1 MKRRLP
7 KLSSLD
13 TFRVAAAEGSFK
25 AAAELLHLTPSAI
38 SHQIRGL
45 EAELGTPLFE
55 RQVRKLVLTPAGRD
69 YAAVIDEAF
78 SLLAR
83 GTHTLQAQ
91 ASRQSLGLT
100 MGSFVA
106 DEWVLPHLATF
117 TRSHPNIDLR
127 LDTSQR
133 SRDLMREDIDV
144 ALRFGVRGRWPG
156 LTAVH
161 LLDVYAT
168 PVVSP
173 KLLDGQPATIEVLS
187 RLPRLESTA
196 VPDAWAQWERVM
208 GLKLERPEHTVWMD
222 SYLALLHG
230 ASQGLGVALGLC
242 PLINSWLD
250 GQRLVAP
257 WPRTPKPAA
266 GYWFV
271 HRPNE
276 QDDPAVSALLQW
288 LRDTL
293 PTNT

>member
-25 AAAELLHLTPSAI
+25 AAAELLHLTPSAV
-38 SHQIRGL
+38 SHQVRGL
-45 EAELGTPLFE
+45 EAELGAPLFE

-78 SLLAR
+78 ALLTR
-83 GTHTLQAQ
+83 GTQTLQSQNA
-91 ASRQSLGLT
+91 RHSLGLT

-106 DEWVLPHLATF
+106 DEWVLPHLAGF
-117 TRSHPNIDLR
+117 TQAHPDIDLR
-127 LDTSQR
+127 LDTAQR

-144 ALRFGVRGRWPG
+144 ALRFGRGRWPG

-161 LLDVYAT
+161 LVDVYAT

-173 KLLDGQPATIEVLS
+173 KLLDGQPPTLEVLS

-196 VPDAWAQWERVM
+196 VPDAWTQWERVM
-208 GLKLERPEHTVWMD
+208 KVKLDRAPHTVWMD
-222 SYLALLHG
+222 SYLALLQG

-242 PLINSWLD
+242 PLVNRWLD

-257 WPRTPKPAA
+257 WPSTPTPAA

-276 QDDPAVSALLQW
+276 QDDPAISALLSW
-288 LRDTL
+288 LRDIL
-293 PTNT
+293 PTDT